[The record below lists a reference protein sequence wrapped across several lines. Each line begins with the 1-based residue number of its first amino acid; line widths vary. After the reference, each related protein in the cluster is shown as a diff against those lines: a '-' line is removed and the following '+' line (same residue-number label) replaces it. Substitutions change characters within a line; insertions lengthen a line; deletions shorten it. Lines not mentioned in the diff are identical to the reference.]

1 MWKTTKEQPKRLLF
15 ENIFGNI
22 ANLEYFPPQV
32 TVAQRA
38 IIKFFEILIKI
49 MVFSK
54 LKPCKE
60 KRRIRKACLYSSS
73 FQTMFRLRI
82 STVG

>member
-32 TVAQRA
+32 IVAQLLFNNYRREA
-38 IIKFFEILIKI
+38 
-49 MVFSK
+49 V
-54 LKPCKE
+54 
-60 KRRIRKACLYSSS
+60 KRS
-73 FQTMFRLRI
+73 
-82 STVG
+82 